1 MVLMDR
7 QKVVIKLG
15 GSFLFHG
22 GPNTKYL
29 KDISDM
35 VRKLSSKY
43 HFIVI
48 IGAGETAKNYIEAA
62 RELGANESYFD
73 LIGIDVARLNA
84 RLFIASLGDL
94 AYKEPCKNFEEVTA
108 AEASGKV
115 VVVGGLVP
123 GQSTDAVAAELAE
136 YLDAS
141 RLVVAKDVDYI
152 YSDDPDKNPNA
163 VKYEKLGK
171 DELVEIISK
180 TKIRAKHYSVI
191 DLVASMIIHRAR
203 FSTVIV
209 NGADVKNMEKAILGD
224 SFKGTRIV

>member
-1 MVLMDR
+1 MNR
-7 QKVVIKLG
+7 KKVVLKLG
-15 GSFLFHG
+15 GSFLFRG
-22 GPNTKYL
+22 GPNIKYL
-29 KDISDM
+29 KEISSM
-35 VRKLSSKY
+35 VRRLSIKY
-43 HFIVI
+43 QFIVI

-62 RELGANESYFD
+62 RLLGANESYFD

-84 RLFIASLGDL
+84 RLFIASLDDL
-94 AYKEPCKNFEEVTA
+94 AYKEPCKNFEEVTM

-123 GQSTDAVAAELAE
+123 GQTTDAVAAEVAE

-152 YSDDPDKNPNA
+152 YSDDPNKNPDA
-163 VKYEKLGK
+163 VKYEKIGK
-171 DELVEIISK
+171 DELVDIISK

-191 DLVASMIIHRAR
+191 DIVASMIIHRAK

-209 NGADVKNMEKAILGD
+209 NGADVKNMERAILGD